1 MREIV
6 AQARVKKGVRL
17 NLREE
22 PSTKA
27 RVDGQLLEHC
37 VVTVLSEQPEG
48 PEQFVQVMY
57 VAYCSMEQLEIINRG

>member
-6 AQARVKKGVRL
+6 AQARVKPGVRL

-22 PSTKA
+22 PYVGA

-37 VVTVLSEQPEG
+37 VVSILPGEPEG
-48 PEQFVQVMY
+48 AEQFVQIEY
-57 VAYCSMEQLEIINRG
+57 VAYCSLKQLEIINRG